1 MGQAE
6 RKKAE
11 GQVEQQAK
19 RSSRNQLVRFLILF
33 ALYAVALFALFY
45 FWSGA
50 VLRFQEWTAAA
61 SAWILSL
68 LGFSVQVIGVVYSCP
83 TLAIQ
88 IIPECTGLYE
98 MIIFSAV
105 VLAYPALWWKKLVG
119 VVMGMVILLFLNLV
133 RLLVLALIGMRDAQ
147 LMEWV
152 HLYLW
157 QLTLILFVV
166 GLFFAWLSW
175 VRGKPL
181 KAAALP
187 QPPDSPPPDSPPA
200 DSLPPAPPPPDSPPQ
215 RAKKGKKR

>member
-11 GQVEQQAK
+11 EQGEQQAK
-19 RSSRNQLVRFLILF
+19 RSSRNQLARFLLLF
-33 ALYAVALFALFY
+33 AFIAIVLFALFY

-50 VLRFQEWTAAA
+50 VQRFQEWTAAA
-61 SAWILSL
+61 SAWILGI
-68 LGFSVQVIGVVYSCP
+68 LGFSVQVAGVVYSCP
-83 TLAIQ
+83 NLAIQ

-119 VVMGMVILLFLNLV
+119 VVVGVVILLFLNLV

-175 VRGKPL
+175 IRGKPR
-181 KAAALP
+181 KAEPLP
-187 QPPDSPPPDSPPA
+187 
-200 DSLPPAPPPPDSPPQ
+200 LAPSRPPQ
-215 RAKKGKKR
+215 SAEGGKKH